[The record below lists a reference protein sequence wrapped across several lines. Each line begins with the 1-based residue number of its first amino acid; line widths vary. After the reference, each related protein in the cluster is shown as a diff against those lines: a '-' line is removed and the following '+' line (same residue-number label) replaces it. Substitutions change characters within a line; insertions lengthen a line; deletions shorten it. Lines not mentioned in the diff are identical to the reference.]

1 MQISKEQ
8 YGTLKD
14 GREIQLFTLVNKK
27 KVKLQIT
34 NYGGIIVL
42 FEVPDKLGYMEDIV
56 LGKASLAEYEKGHPC
71 FGALTGRVAGR
82 IGNAKFEI
90 NGRSYQLDANN
101 GPNCLHGGLDGW
113 HLQVWDAKIIYENGI
128 KKLHLS
134 YTDPDGHN
142 NFPGTVSAQVTYALL
157 DNNALEI
164 TYRAHTDK
172 ATPFNPTNHCY
183 FNLAGESTGAST
195 LFDHIVQID
204 ATATAETSTDMTLI
218 GEKSELI
225 KGFNDLRS
233 PIRIGDLSE
242 LSTKNVDSHYFLK
255 GGRTQIPR
263 HVATITHPQ
272 SGRVFK
278 LSTTEPGVQFYTAI
292 NLSAEGPDIGKN
304 HKAYETLGAFC
315 LETQDYPDSVHYP
328 SMGSAI
334 LEPDSNFYSRTLFQ
348 IETLEKLN
356 P

>member
-1 MQISKEQ
+1 MQIAKDN

-14 GREIQLFTLVNKK
+14 GRDIHIYTLVNKHNLK
-27 KVKLQIT
+27 AKIT
-34 NYGGIIVL
+34 NYGGIIVS
-42 FEVPDKLGYMEDIV
+42 FETPDKAGHFTDIV
-56 LGKASLAEYEKGHPC
+56 LGKPSLHEYEKGHPC

-82 IGNAKFEI
+82 IGNAAFE
-90 NGRSYQLDANN
+90 LDGKTYKLEANN

-113 HLQVWDAKIIYENGI
+113 HLQVWDANIIYENGI

-183 FNLAGESTGAST
+183 FNLAGESTGAGT
-195 LFDHIVQID
+195 LLDHIVQID
-204 ATATAETSTDMTLI
+204 ATATAKISEDMTLV

-225 KGFNDLRS
+225 KGLNDLRT
-233 PIRIGDLSE
+233 PIRIGNLSE
-242 LSTKNVDSHYFLK
+242 LSTRNVDSHYFLK
-255 GGRTQIPR
+255 GGRTQLPR
-263 HVATITHPQ
+263 HVATVSHPE
-272 SGRVFK
+272 SERVFK
-278 LSTTEPGVQFYTAI
+278 LWTTEPGVQFYTAI
-292 NLSAEGPDIGKN
+292 NLSTEGLDIGKN
-304 HKAYETLGAFC
+304 LKAYETIGAFC
-315 LETQDYPDSVHYP
+315 LETQDYPDSINYP

-334 LEPDSNFYSRTLFQ
+334 LKPESSFYSRTLFQ
-348 IETLEKLN
+348 IETL
-356 P
+356 

>member
-1 MQISKEQ
+1 MQITKQ
-8 YGTLKD
+8 NYGTLKD
-14 GREIQLFTLVNKK
+14 GRDVDLFTLVNKH
-27 KVKLQIT
+27 KLKAQIT
-34 NYGGIIVL
+34 NYGGIIVR
-42 FEVPDKLGYMEDIV
+42 FECPDKEGHYNDIV

-82 IGNAKFEI
+82 IGNAEFEI
-90 NGRSYQLDANN
+90 NGQSYQLDTNN

-113 HLQVWDAKIIYENGI
+113 HLQVWEANIIYENGI
-128 KKLHLS
+128 QKLHLS

-183 FNLAGESTGAST
+183 FNLAGESTGAIT
-195 LFDHIVQID
+195 LLDHIVQID
-204 ATATAETSTDMTLI
+204 ATATAKTSDDMTLI

-225 KGFNDLRS
+225 EGFNDLRS

-242 LSTKNVDSHYFLK
+242 LSKKNVDSHYFLK
-255 GGRTQIPR
+255 GGRIQIPR
-263 HVATITHPQ
+263 HVATVTHPQ
-272 SGRVFK
+272 SGRVLK
-278 LSTTEPGVQFYTAI
+278 LLTTEPGVQFYTAI
-292 NLSAEGPDIGKN
+292 NLSTEGPDIGKN

-348 IETLEKLN
+348 IETLEN
-356 P
+356 